1 MNVEWMRGCATAL
14 VTPFGAGGGVDVERM
29 RALVRRQMEEG
40 VLLLVPC
47 GTTGESVTM
56 SAGEREQVIR
66 ATIETAKGGA
76 RVIAGTGSNNTAH
89 AVEQS
94 KEAAG
99 WGADAVLV
107 VAPYYNK
114 PTQEGLY
121 QHFRA
126 VAEAVPET
134 PVVLYNVPGR
144 TSSNISAETTL
155 RLARDFENVVAVK
168 EASGNLAQIMEILRG
183 RPEGFLVLS
192 GDDAMTFA
200 MIALGA
206 DGLVSV
212 ASNEEPRVMSLMV
225 DTALEGN
232 WNRARALHYVLLP
245 LMDVNFIESS
255 PGPVK
260 AAMALMGLLEENLRL
275 PLVPVTE
282 KTRERVREVISE
294 LGLLGETAHVS
305 A

>member
-1 MNVEWMRGCATAL
+1 MNCEWMRGCATAL

-29 RALVRRQMEEG
+29 RALVGRQIEG
-40 VLLLVPC
+40 GVRLLVPC

-56 SAGEREQVIR
+56 SGAERESVIR
-66 ATIETAKGGA
+66 ATIETAKGRA

-94 KEAAG
+94 RAAAE

-107 VAPYYNK
+107 VTPYYNK

-126 VAEAVPET
+126 VAGAVPET

-144 TSSNISAETTL
+144 TASNIAAETTL
-155 RLARDFENVVAVK
+155 RLARDCSNVVAVK

-183 RPEGFLVLS
+183 RPEGFLMLS

-212 ASNEEPRVMSLMV
+212 ASNEAPRLMSELV
-225 DTALEGN
+225 DAALAGRWDE
-232 WNRARALHYVLLP
+232 ARAAHYRLLP

-282 KTRERVREVISE
+282 QTRERVREVISE
-294 LGLLGETAHVS
+294 LGLLEETAHVS